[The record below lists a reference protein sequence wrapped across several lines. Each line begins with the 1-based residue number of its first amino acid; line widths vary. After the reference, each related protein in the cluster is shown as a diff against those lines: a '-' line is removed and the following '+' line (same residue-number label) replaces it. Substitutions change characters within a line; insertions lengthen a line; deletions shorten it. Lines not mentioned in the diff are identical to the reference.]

1 MRIKAPPLA
10 LALLLSPCAAFAQAS
25 PGYDQPPPCRAQQDF
40 SRKAEAI
47 IAERINAARA
57 AAIPAAPALRF
68 DAQLTRIAERRA
80 CELAGTGKKLSHLDD
95 KGHLEAADLVFSVF
109 APYGLVGENLMRI
122 NAPASGGAA
131 RLNAEIF
138 AATAAEL
145 WLKSPEHRRH
155 ILDPRYDQSG
165 IGVAMV
171 NGDAV
176 ATQVFHGPPRAYA
189 AH

>member
-1 MRIKAPPLA
+1 MRINAPSLA
-10 LALLLSPCAAFAQAS
+10 LALLLAPGAAFAQAS
-25 PGYDQPPPCRAQQDF
+25 PGYDQPPPCRAEQDF

-47 IAERINAARA
+47 IAER
-57 AAIPAAPALRF
+57 
-68 DAQLTRIAERRA
+68 RA
-80 CELAGTGKKLSHLDD
+80 CELAGTSKALSHLDD

-122 NAPASGGAA
+122 DAPASGSAA
-131 RLNAEIF
+131 PLNAEIF
-138 AATAAEL
+138 AMTAAEL

-171 NGDAV
+171 GGDAV
-176 ATQVFHGPPRAYA
+176 ATQVFHGPPRRA
-189 AH
+189 AR